1 MKLFTTI
8 LLIMFISACTDNTT
22 VVEEPAGSSSVV
34 KSAPTPLSS
43 PGANSAKLPHK
54 PSDGNTDKGQ
64 NAIEIPIV
72 NVVPAGDTSSSGV
85 NVPEKE

>member
-22 VVEEPAGSSSVV
+22 VVEEPSGSNSVV
-34 KSAPTPLSS
+34 KSAPIPFSP
-43 PGANSAKLPHK
+43 PGANSAKLPYK
-54 PSDGNTDKGQ
+54 PKNGNTDESHH
-64 NAIEIPIV
+64 AIEIPIV
-72 NVVPAGDTSSSGV
+72 NVVPDGAPSGV